1 MIIEEL
7 DRIKTKDGRI
17 GTVLAK
23 WFYADGLEIE
33 FDDTAPQTETI
44 DINDVSAVI
53 NRMDKIIWFY
63 KIEARL

>member
-44 DINDVSAVI
+44 DISDVSAVI
-53 NRMDKIIWFY
+53 NRMDKTI
-63 KIEARL
+63 

>member
-7 DRIKTKDGRI
+7 DRIRTKDGRI

-23 WFYADGLEIE
+23 WFDTKGLEIE

-44 DINDVSAVI
+44 NISDVSDINNCFFDAFILLSS
-53 NRMDKIIWFY
+53 K
-63 KIEARL
+63 

>member
-23 WFYADGLEIE
+23 WFDTDGLEIE
-33 FDDTAPQTETI
+33 FDDIAPKTETI
-44 DINDVSAVI
+44 DINDVSEVI
-53 NRMDKIIWFY
+53 NRMDKTI
-63 KIEARL
+63 

>member
-23 WFYADGLEIE
+23 WFDADGLEIE

-44 DINDVSAVI
+44 DISDVSAVI
-53 NRMDKIIWFY
+53 NRMDKTI
-63 KIEARL
+63 